1 MRNAIGR
8 CALALGATGVL
19 LLVATESRAQQT
31 TCGSTSAGWNVPAGD
46 PVFVSGP
53 GPIYSVLSAVGEY
66 RSHSM
71 LSNGPDGWVTH
82 ATSVTPPTN
91 SDESPYWTP
100 FCSSCGSE
108 CWNPISPSFLN
119 NAMPG
124 LETVSQ
130 GGIYQFLYSGGTANA
145 STGVGPGENFIA
157 YQRSYDY
164 ASTNATANAINSMS
178 INNGSGSGMA
188 YSGWWSGTG
197 LGANGETGN
206 SGYYVWGRTYNSS
219 QVHYGW
225 YQYMND
231 QNVAGGVP
239 GVNTGVV
246 CSSSLALWQHDS
258 FGGNA
263 NYYGTGYTGNVYSRT
278 YSNASIKTA
287 ANALWSGV
295 QSECNATTGWFSNV
309 GGFFTNLGWSAL
321 CVGVTGYTQ
330 GVCSQAADQMVNCFA
345 ANNCGNTSSP
355 GAYFGNYGSYNNGN
369 AQWEA
374 VLNGGSAAVGIS
386 PDDISCWDGNGT
398 GAPCSG
404 TGSSVWGWDVNQTVQ
419 WNSGGNN
426 YSCWD

>member
-8 CALALGATGVL
+8 SALGLGVVGIL
-19 LLVATESRAQQT
+19 MLAASEAGAGQS
-31 TCGSTSAGWNVPAGD
+31 TCGSTAAGWNVPAGD

-91 SDESPYWTP
+91 GDTSPYYTP

-108 CWNPISPSFLN
+108 CWNPINPSFLTHS
-119 NAMPG
+119 MPG
-124 LETVSQ
+124 LESVSQ
-130 GGIYQFLYSGGTANA
+130 GAIYEFLYGNN
-145 STGVGPGENFIA
+145 GVENFIG
-157 YQRSYDY
+157 YQRGSDY
-164 ASTNATANAINSMS
+164 ASGNAKASAV
-178 INNGSGSGMA
+178 NNISFGGAGMA
-188 YSGWWSGTG
+188 WSGWWSGTG
-197 LGANGETGN
+197 LGSNGE
-206 SGYYVWGRTYNSS
+206 SGDSSQYVWGRTYNGN

-225 YQYMND
+225 YQYMNT
-231 QNVAGGVP
+231 QGTAQGVP

-246 CSSSLALWQHDS
+246 CSSSLALWQHDA
-258 FGGNA
+258 GGL
-263 NYYGTGYTGNVYSRT
+263 GDVLPRT
-278 YSNASIKTA
+278 YTNLSAA
-287 ANALWSGV
+287 ANALWNGV
-295 QSECNATTGWFSNV
+295 QSECSSGLSGWTSF
-309 GGFFTNLGWSAL
+309 GFSAL

-330 GVCSQAADQMVNCFA
+330 GVCAQAADQMVNCFT

-355 GAYFGNYGSYNNGN
+355 GAYFQGYNTKNNGN
-369 AQWEA
+369 AQWEHVVNTGA
-374 VLNGGSAAVGIS
+374 AAVGIS
-386 PDDISCWDGNGT
+386 PDDIGCWNGNGT

-404 TGSSVWGWDVNQTVQ
+404 TGSSIWGWDGSQTVQ

>member
-1 MRNAIGR
+1 M
-8 CALALGATGVL
+8 TGVGVAAFML
-19 LLVATESRAQQT
+19 LAQSPQASAGQS

-53 GPIYSVLSAVGEY
+53 GPIDSVLSAVGEY

-91 SDESPYWTP
+91 SDLSPYYTP

-108 CWNPISPSFLN
+108 CWNPISPGFLTN
-119 NAMPG
+119 SMPG

-130 GGIYQFLYSGGTANA
+130 GAIYEFLYSGSNGVANA
-145 STGVGPGENFIA
+145 SNGIGPGENFIA

-164 ASTNATANAINSMS
+164 ASGNTSANAVNTISF
-178 INNGSGSGMA
+178 GGTGMA
-188 YSGWWSGTG
+188 WSGWWSGTG
-197 LGANGETGN
+197 LGNNGE
-206 SGYYVWGRTYNSS
+206 SGDGSQYVWGRTYNGS

-225 YQYMND
+225 YQYMNV
-231 QNVAGGVP
+231 QGTPQGVP

-246 CSSSLALWQHDS
+246 CSSSLALWQHD
-258 FGGNA
+258 A
-263 NYYGTGYTGNVYSRT
+263 NVAGSIPGYTGDVKART
-278 YSNASIKTA
+278 YGNLSAA
-287 ANALWSGV
+287 ANALWNGV
-295 QSECNATTGWFSNV
+295 QSECSSSTGWFSNFT
-309 GGFFTNLGWSAL
+309 GFLTNLGWSGL

-330 GVCSQAADQMVNCFA
+330 GVCGQAADQMVNCFA

-355 GAYFGNYGSYNNGN
+355 GAYFGNYNTKNNGN
-369 AQWEA
+369 AQWESVVNSGA
-374 VLNGGSAAVGIS
+374 AAVGIS
-386 PDDISCWDGNGT
+386 PDDIGCWNSNGT

-404 TGSSVWGWDVNQTVQ
+404 AGSSIWGWDGSQTVQ
-419 WNSGGNN
+419 WNSGGSN